1 MATDDNVTC
10 HRPLHLTFIDMMTIG
25 GIHLNLPAI
34 HIVIANGNIG
44 SAAEKAVAVAEK
56 MIAKSEDT
64 SVSYNDLCA
73 FGYGHTIAKDY
84 PSTAMY

>member
-1 MATDDNVTC
+1 MATDDNVTS

-25 GIHLNLPAI
+25 GVHLHFPAI
-34 HIVIANGNIG
+34 HVIISNGDIC
-44 SAAEKAVAVAEK
+44 STAEKAVAVAEK

-64 SVSYNDLCA
+64 SVGYNDLCA

-84 PSTAMY
+84 PPTAMY